1 MQAKASVQE
10 RYQDRQQDPRRASS
24 NRSSGLDDRYGKIGI
39 PAVAAAIRCK
49 GEPRKAHRTRHVPQD
64 SD

>member
-1 MQAKASVQE
+1 MQATASAE
-10 RYQDRQQDPRRASS
+10 THQDTRRETST
-24 NRSSGLDDRYGKIGI
+24 RSSKLDDRYGKIGI

-49 GEPRKAHRTRHVPQD
+49 GEQRKAHRTQHVPQD